1 MTTIYE
7 LRGFMM
13 RQTLSAAAMVIVFF
27 YGWWELLRP
36 GAEGMDFLF
45 GIVFIGGGVWGVR
58 SVLTDSR
65 DAVAKLE
72 IGEDGTS
79 VTTLWRPFRPLVLT
93 TDQPLDQWR
102 YYVKIAG
109 RGVKR
114 PFLYL
119 RHPDHPRELQLELRA
134 DVTITDGLRELAGG
148 ELAEFDALVA
158 PRESN

>member
-1 MTTIYE
+1 MTTVYE

-27 YGWWELLRP
+27 YGWWEMLRP
-36 GAEGMDFLF
+36 GAADMDFMF
-45 GIVFIGGGVWGVR
+45 GLLFIGGGLWGIR
-58 SVLTDSR
+58 TVLTDSR

-72 IGEDGTS
+72 VGDDGTS
-79 VTTLWRPFRPLVLT
+79 VVTLWRPFRPLKLT

-119 RHPDHPRELQLELRA
+119 RHPAYPRELQLELRA
-134 DVTITDGLRELAGG
+134 DVTISDGLRAMAGD
-148 ELAEFDALVA
+148 ELAEFDAMLA
-158 PRESN
+158 PREPG